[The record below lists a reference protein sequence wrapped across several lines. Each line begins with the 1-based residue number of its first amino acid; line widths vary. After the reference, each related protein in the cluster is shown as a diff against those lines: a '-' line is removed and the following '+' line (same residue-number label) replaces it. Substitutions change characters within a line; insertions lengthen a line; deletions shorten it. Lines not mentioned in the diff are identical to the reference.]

1 MSAGLTDSHAETVL
15 RLSQIS
21 AGYAERS
28 VVESFDLDVHAG
40 ETVALLGPSG
50 SGKTTVGR
58 VAAGLHP
65 VTGGEVMI
73 NGVARSGVGSAVPPR
88 LRRRIQ
94 MIFQSPRR
102 ATDPRWTLRRIV
114 TGPASIAGVS
124 ATEAYD
130 WAERCGLTGEL
141 LDRHPSEVSDGQL
154 QRACVARGLL
164 LRPDLLVCDEVTA
177 MLDAAT
183 TAAIVQVIR
192 SEVTARGLAVLA
204 ITHDTELAAVWA
216 DRTVR
221 LSGRAA

>member
-1 MSAGLTDSHAETVL
+1 MSAGLASPAETVL
-15 RLSQIS
+15 RLRQIS
-21 AGYAERS
+21 AGFAERP
-28 VVESFDLDVHAG
+28 VVEGFDLDVHAG
-40 ETVALLGPSG
+40 ESVALLGPSG

-65 VTGGEVMI
+65 ATGGVVMI
-73 NGVARSGVGSAVPPR
+73 NGEERSGIGSAIPADV
-88 LRRRIQ
+88 RRRTQ

-114 TGPASIAGVS
+114 TGPASVAGVS
-124 ATEAYD
+124 ALAAYE
-130 WAERCGLTGEL
+130 WAERCGLNGEL

-183 TAAIVQVIR
+183 TAAIIQVIR
-192 SEVTARGLAVLA
+192 SEVNARGLAVLA